1 VNIWNCSKKFVK
13 KHINDIHKNDSLRVI
28 SINDFGFA
36 PFNFGDDRQKSLIL
50 YFDDA
55 IPIDGIYD
63 SLIFNERM
71 ARDILNFAINA
82 SRDGKELLVHC
93 TAGISRSSA
102 VSINLNNFINKIL
115 VKNLEDWEENIKHGF
130 EFAPIPNPHVS
141 SVMNRVISDYL
152 SRGSFDTIR

>member
-1 VNIWNCSKKFVK
+1 MKIGNCSKRFIK
-13 KHINDIHKNDSLRVI
+13 KHINDIRENDSLRII

-71 ARDILNFAINA
+71 ARDIKFRDKRVEGRQGIARPLHRRNIEKFCCINQF
-82 SRDGKELLVHC
+82 KQ
-93 TAGISRSSA
+93 
-102 VSINLNNFINKIL
+102 F
-115 VKNLEDWEENIKHGF
+115 
-130 EFAPIPNPHVS
+130 
-141 SVMNRVISDYL
+141 YQ
-152 SRGSFDTIR
+152 

>member
-1 VNIWNCSKKFVK
+1 MKIGNCSKRFIK
-13 KHINDIHKNDSLRVI
+13 KHINDIRENDSLRII

-55 IPIDGIYD
+55 IPVDGIYD

-82 SRDGKELLVHC
+82 SRDG
-93 TAGISRSSA
+93 AGISRSSA

>member
-1 VNIWNCSKKFVK
+1 MKIGNCSKKFIK
-13 KHINDIHKNDSLRVI
+13 KHINDICENDSLRII
-28 SINDFGFA
+28 SINDFGFD
-36 PFNFGDDRQKSLIL
+36 PFNFGDDRQKSLI
-50 YFDDA
+50 
-55 IPIDGIYD
+55 
-63 SLIFNERM
+63 
-71 ARDILNFAINA
+71 
-82 SRDGKELLVHC
+82 RDGKELLVHC

>member
-1 VNIWNCSKKFVK
+1 MDMMEKMRNFAKKNFEVNDQVDWIYDIFSSIYISDTKIFSSAKRFIK
-13 KHINDIHKNDSLRVI
+13 KHINDIRENDSLRII

-102 VSINLNNFINKIL
+102 VSINLNNFIKT
-115 VKNLEDWEENIKHGF
+115 G
-130 EFAPIPNPHVS
+130 
-141 SVMNRVISDYL
+141 
-152 SRGSFDTIR
+152 

>member
-1 VNIWNCSKKFVK
+1 MKIGNCSKKFIK
-13 KHINDIHKNDSLRVI
+13 KQINDIRENDSLRII

-55 IPIDGIYD
+55 IPVDGIYD

-71 ARDILNFAINA
+71 AHDILDFAINA

-93 TAGISRSSA
+93 TAGISRSAA
-102 VSINLNNFINKIL
+102 VSLNLNDFINKIL
-115 VKNLEDWEENIKHGF
+115 VKNLEDWEENIYCTPLRKEYNF
-130 EFAPIPNPHVS
+130 ESIYDRKGAQ
-141 SVMNRVISDYL
+141 
-152 SRGSFDTIR
+152 

>member
-1 VNIWNCSKKFVK
+1 MKIGNCSKKFIK
-13 KHINDIHKNDSLRVI
+13 KQINDIRENDSLRII

-55 IPIDGIYD
+55 TPIDGTYD

-93 TAGISRSSA
+93 TAGISRSAA
-102 VSINLNNFINKIL
+102 VSLNLNDFINKIL

-130 EFAPIPNPHVS
+130 EFAPTPNPHVS
-141 SVMNRVISDYL
+141 SVMKRVISDYL

>member
-1 VNIWNCSKKFVK
+1 MKIGNCSKRFIK
-13 KHINDIHKNDSLRVI
+13 KHINDIRENDSLRII

-36 PFNFGDDRQKSLIL
+36 SFNFGDDRQKSLIL

-102 VSINLNNFINKIL
+102 GTFQKCHS
-115 VKNLEDWEENIKHGF
+115 
-130 EFAPIPNPHVS
+130 
-141 SVMNRVISDYL
+141 
-152 SRGSFDTIR
+152 

>member
-1 VNIWNCSKKFVK
+1 MKIGNCSKKFIK
-13 KHINDIHKNDSLRVI
+13 KHINDIRENDSLRII

-36 PFNFGDDRQKSLIL
+36 PFNFGDDRQKSLI
-50 YFDDA
+50 
-55 IPIDGIYD
+55 PVDGIYD

>member
-1 VNIWNCSKKFVK
+1 MKIGNCSKKFIK
-13 KHINDIHKNDSLRVI
+13 KHINDIRENDSLRII

-55 IPIDGIYD
+55 D

>member
-1 VNIWNCSKKFVK
+1 MILCELLVLTILALNLSTLAMIQK
-13 KHINDIHKNDSLRVI
+13 
-28 SINDFGFA
+28 
-36 PFNFGDDRQKSLIL
+36 KSLIL

-71 ARDILNFAINA
+71 AHDILNFAINA

>member
-1 VNIWNCSKKFVK
+1 
-13 KHINDIHKNDSLRVI
+13 
-28 SINDFGFA
+28 
-36 PFNFGDDRQKSLIL
+36 
-50 YFDDA
+50 
-55 IPIDGIYD
+55 
-63 SLIFNERM
+63 M

-93 TAGISRSSA
+93 TAGISRSPA

>member
-1 VNIWNCSKKFVK
+1 MKIGNCSKRFIK
-13 KHINDIHKNDSLRVI
+13 KHINDIRENDSLRII

-36 PFNFGDDRQKSLIL
+36 TFNFGDDRQKSLIL

-55 IPIDGIYD
+55 IPVDGIYD

-130 EFAPIPNPHVS
+130 EFAPTPNPHVS

>member
-1 VNIWNCSKKFVK
+1 MKIGNCSKRFIK
-13 KHINDIHKNDSLRVI
+13 KHINDIRENDSLRII

-55 IPIDGIYD
+55 IPINGTYD
-63 SLIFNERM
+63 SVIFNERM

-82 SRDGKELLVHC
+82 SRDDKELLVHC
-93 TAGISRSSA
+93 TAGISRSAA
-102 VSINLNNFINKIL
+102 VSLNLNDFINKIL

-141 SVMNRVISDYL
+141 SVMDRVISGYL
-152 SRGSFDTIR
+152 SRGSFGTIR

>member
-1 VNIWNCSKKFVK
+1 MKIGNCSKRFIK
-13 KHINDIHKNDSLRVI
+13 KHINDIRENDSLRII

-55 IPIDGIYD
+55 IPVDGIYD

-82 SRDGKELLVHC
+82 SRDGRQ
-93 TAGISRSSA
+93 GIARPLHRRNIEKFCC
-102 VSINLNNFINKIL
+102 INQFKQ
-115 VKNLEDWEENIKHGF
+115 F
-130 EFAPIPNPHVS
+130 
-141 SVMNRVISDYL
+141 YQ
-152 SRGSFDTIR
+152 

>member
-1 VNIWNCSKKFVK
+1 MKIGNCSKRFIK
-13 KHINDIHKNDSLRVI
+13 KHINDIRENDLLRII
-28 SINDFGFA
+28 SINDFGFD

-55 IPIDGIYD
+55 TPVDGTYD

-93 TAGISRSSA
+93 TAGISRSAA
-102 VSINLNNFINKIL
+102 VSLNLNDFFNKIL

-130 EFAPIPNPHVS
+130 EFAPILNPHVS